1 MFTKRLTDTQFGL
14 LLLLPLIF
22 LLFFLNGY
30 PLVYSFWLSL
40 TNYDISRGTSDFIGF
55 LNYYNLFFN
64 DPYFL
69 NSLRVTLHFAIEA
82 TIISTLL
89 GLGIA
94 LLLNEN
100 FRGRGLIRT
109 LVLLPW
115 AFSTYAVA
123 TLFRYFLAQNVGFLS
138 SLLYSLGLTKEMINF
153 LTVEHAI
160 DFVALAFAWNIAPL
174 GAFFLLAN
182 LQVIPED
189 LFRQA
194 KIDRANIFQRFR
206 YIILPFLKHPLIV
219 ILILNNLFS
228 VTEATLILILTGGG
242 PGVSTQVLS
251 YWAFAQSFMNY
262 SFGYGA
268 TISWVLVLIATII
281 GLIYFFIVTKLK

>member
-1 MFTKRLTDTQFGL
+1 MFIKRLTDTQFGL
-14 LLLLPLIF
+14 LLLFPLIL

-30 PLVYSFWLSL
+30 PIIYSFWLSL
-40 TNYDISRGTSDFIGF
+40 TNYDISKGTSDFIGF
-55 LNYYNLFFN
+55 LNYYNLFLK

-69 NSLRVTLHFAIEA
+69 NSLGVTLRFAIEA
-82 TIISTLL
+82 TILSTIL

-100 FRGRGLIRT
+100 FKGRSFMRA

-138 SLLYSLGLTKEMINF
+138 SFIYSLGLTKEMINF
-153 LTVEHAI
+153 LTIEHAI
-160 DFVALAFAWNIAPL
+160 DFVSIAFAWNIAPL

-206 YIILPFLKHPLIV
+206 YVIFPFLKYPLIV
-219 ILILNNLFS
+219 VLILNNLFS
-228 VTEATLILILTGGG
+228 VTETTLILILTGGG

-268 TISWVLVLIATII
+268 AISWVLVLIALMI
-281 GLIYFFIVTKLK
+281 GLIYFSIVTKLK

>member
-1 MFTKRLTDTQFGL
+1 MFIKRLTDVQFGL

-30 PLVYSFWLSL
+30 PIVYSFWLSL
-40 TNYDISRGTSDFIGF
+40 TNYDISKGTSDFIGF

-82 TIISTLL
+82 TILSTML
-89 GLGIA
+89 GLGMA

-100 FRGRGLIRT
+100 FRGRGLMRVI
-109 LVLLPW
+109 VLLPW

-123 TLFRYFLAQNVGFLS
+123 TLFRYFLAQKVGFLP
-138 SLLYSLGLTKEMINF
+138 SLIYSLGLTKEMINF
-153 LTVEHAI
+153 LTVEYAI
-160 DFVALAFAWNIAPL
+160 HFVSLAFAWNIAPL

-182 LQVIPED
+182 LQIIPED

-194 KIDRANIFQRFR
+194 KIDKANIFQRFR
-206 YIILPFLKHPLIV
+206 YVIFPFLKYPLIV
-219 ILILNNLFS
+219 VLILNNLFS
-228 VTEATLILILTGGG
+228 VTETTLILILTGGG
-242 PGVSTQVLS
+242 PGISTQVLS
-251 YWAFAQSFMNY
+251 YWAFAQSFINY

-268 TISWVLVLIATII
+268 AISWVLVVIALMI
-281 GLIYFFIVTKLK
+281 GAIYFLVVTKLR

>member
-1 MFTKRLTDTQFGL
+1 MFIKRLTDAQFGL

-30 PLVYSFWLSL
+30 PIVYSFWLSL
-40 TNYDISRGTSDFIGF
+40 TNYDISKGTSDFIGF
-55 LNYYNLFFN
+55 LNYYNLFLK

-69 NSLRVTLHFAIEA
+69 NSLRVTLRFAIEA
-82 TIISTLL
+82 TILSTIL

-100 FRGRGLIRT
+100 FKGRGFMRA

-138 SLLYSLGLTKEMINF
+138 SLIYSLGLTKEMINF

-160 DFVALAFAWNIAPL
+160 DFVAIAFAWNIAPL

-206 YIILPFLKHPLIV
+206 YVIFPFLKYPLIV
-219 ILILNNLFS
+219 VLILNNLFS
-228 VTEATLILILTGGG
+228 VTETTLILILTGGG

-268 TISWVLVLIATII
+268 AISWVLVLIALTI